1 MRKFGI
7 LIVLLA
13 LVIGMAGCVISI
25 PGSTVQYTVKIS
37 SAVGGIVSEPGEGLF
52 RYPAGEVIE
61 LVADPEIGYEFAGWV
76 TNADIIADVH
86 NATTTLT
93 LNKDY
98 YFVIATF
105 SD

>member
-1 MRKFGI
+1 MRKSGI
-7 LIVLLA
+7 FIVLLA
-13 LVIGMAGCVISI
+13 LVLGMAGCVVGI

-37 SAVGGIVSEPGEGLF
+37 SGVGGTVTDPGEGLF
-52 RYPAGEVIE
+52 RYPAGAVVE
-61 LVADPEIGYEFAGWV
+61 LVAEPDSGYEFAGWV
-76 TNADIIADVH
+76 SNADIIADVH

-98 YFVIATF
+98 YFVIASF